1 MITAGIVDPTEKAI
15 AIVAY
20 RLWLDS
26 GCPIGSDQEYWFRAE
41 AILRAALVAM
51 AEELSRRSSFSQCDT
66 LAGSGSM
73 AEFTWDGHWE
83 VWEREWGG
91 ARWVADVNDSGILL
105 SNRAA

>member
-1 MITAGIVDPTEKAI
+1 MRTAGIVDPTEKAI

-26 GCPIGSDQEYWFRAE
+26 GCPIGSDQEHWFLAE

-51 AEELSRRSSFSQCDT
+51 FEELARRPSIPGWDT
-66 LAGSGSM
+66 LGDSATGTG
-73 AEFTWDGHWE
+73 FTWDGHWE
-83 VWEREWGG
+83 VWEREWGDP
-91 ARWVADVNDSGILL
+91 RWVWEVYDPGVRV